1 MFMHRSG
8 IAGQLGLALSLV
20 LTLVIAGSSL
30 FALRSLGQSTEHAH
44 RQHLA
49 SEAQL
54 LAGQL
59 ASFHQSLRSSTQR
72 LATLFERR
80 FASGLTLSPATNG
93 TTPSLYLNGERLNG
107 DFTLVDEFTT
117 LTGGAATVFAR
128 TGDDFV
134 RVTTSVKKEDGTRA
148 IGTLLD
154 RKHPG
159 YVLLLNGQPY
169 VGRATLF
176 GRQYMNQYT
185 PVRDARGQVIAV
197 LYVGFDYTDEQHN
210 QLQSLAAFRIGEGGS
225 LAIRDNTSGWLVEP
239 AGAAAVDELDAQLAK
254 AAPTQALAWSDG
266 SEEFLSLTA
275 PVDGEG
281 MQVAATLPKKEIDA
295 LIWNVGS
302 QLALG
307 SLLALLLAVAAT
319 IVLLRHRLRPLA
331 RLVEQAHAF
340 GQGNLKVRVPV
351 VRQDE
356 IGTLSTTFNQM
367 AESLSGTVTKVRTS
381 STDVTQRADQLNKL
395 ATGTEQRSAEQAT
408 QLDTMVSAV
417 QQFSTTAGEIASG
430 MQRTEQLTVENVT
443 LTQQGA
449 ASMRSAANALSKIAD
464 SLTSTGQVING
475 LGERSQ
481 QIGGIVGVISGI
493 AEQTN
498 LLALNAAIE
507 AARAGEQGRG
517 FAVVADEVRSLAA
530 RTSQATQ
537 EITGVIHSVQEET
550 TRAMASIDEGNRL
563 MKDGLALNGTVA
575 ATLDD
580 IQTHTAQ
587 TLDQFAEIARA
598 AGEQSATASV
608 LSQNLH
614 AVAQDNQSRRE
625 AGAEL
630 ANTAQQ
636 LKSLADALE
645 REVNHFS

>member
-1 MFMHRSG
+1 MFGTRSG
-8 IAGQLGLALSLV
+8 IAGQLGLALSGV
-20 LTLVIAGSSL
+20 LAVVIAGSSL
-30 FALRSLGQSTEHAH
+30 FALRSLGQSTELAH

-59 ASFHQSLRSSTQR
+59 ASFHQTLRTSTQR

-80 FASGLTLSPATNG
+80 FESGLTLGPAVDG
-93 TTPSLYLNGERLNG
+93 TAPSLYLNGERLNG
-107 DFTLVDEFTT
+107 DFTLVDEFTK
-117 LTGGAATVFAR
+117 LTGGAATVFVR
-128 TGDDFV
+128 TGDDFL
-134 RVTTSVKKEDGTRA
+134 RVTTSVKKEDGSRA

-159 YVLLLNGQPY
+159 YAPLLNGQPY

-185 PVRDARGQVIAV
+185 PVRDSSGQVIAV
-197 LYVGFDYTDEQHN
+197 LYVGFDYTQEQ
-210 QLQSLAAFRIGEGGS
+210 QDQFQTLSEFRIGEGGS
-225 LAIRDNTSGWLVEP
+225 LAVRDDATGWLVKP
-239 AGAAAVDELDAQLAK
+239 AGASTLNELDAGIAK
-254 AAPTQALAWSDG
+254 AEPNQPLTWSDG
-266 SEEFLSLTA
+266 NEQFVSLAA
-275 PVDGEG
+275 PVEKETLY
-281 MQVAATLPKKEIDA
+281 VAATLPQDEIDA
-295 LIWNVGS
+295 LIWRVGT

-319 IVLLRHRLRPLA
+319 IVLLRHRLRPLG
-331 RLVEQAHAF
+331 RLVEQARAF
-340 GQGNLKVRVPV
+340 GEGNLKVRVPV

-356 IGTLSTTFNQM
+356 IGALTATFNQM
-367 AESLSGTVTKVRTS
+367 AESLSGTVAKVRTS

-408 QLDTMVSAV
+408 QLDSMVSAV
-417 QQFSTTAGEIASG
+417 QQFSATASEIASG
-430 MQRTEQLTVENVT
+430 MHRTEQLTVENVS
-443 LTQQGA
+443 LTREGA
-449 ASMRSAANALSKIAD
+449 ESMRAAARALEQIAR
-464 SLTSTGQVING
+464 SLSSTGEVING

-530 RTSQATQ
+530 RTSQATR
-537 EITGVIHSVQEET
+537 EITEVIQSVQDET
-550 TRAMASIDEGNRL
+550 NRAMTSIDEGNRL
-563 MKDGLALNGTVA
+563 MEQGLALNGKVA

-587 TLDQFAEIARA
+587 TLDQFADIARA
-598 AGEQSATASV
+598 TSEQSATASV

-614 AVAQDNQSRRE
+614 TVAQDNQSRRK

-630 ANTAQQ
+630 ANTAHE
-636 LKSLADALE
+636 LKRLADALE
-645 REVNHFS
+645 GEVNRFN